1 MPSAVIGS
9 GPIGFTD
16 TNGQQQFIPLSQLY
30 FDDYGE
36 VTVKAGVVGINNQT
50 VVGALLK
57 NLVAGGFLK
66 PAPTLPP
73 KPAIVIKAAIPGA
86 KGNTIQVTFSNFR
99 NIATGTPPDSPIFDA
114 EIIAKATYSNLS
126 LDPNSASFIGKVL
139 GVGATPGIS
148 PGLVRVKGP
157 APTDKTIQ
165 PKAISTPEAL
175 EAPTLPAEKKYFRVV
190 PKEGKPSETAFTL
203 EAWKE
208 GDDGKNIKI
217 TLIPDV
223 NSTTQTFTLVVEWAQ
238 QIPDITR
245 VNLAL
250 KLAGEEGKEFVIKV
264 SPPEGANSFGIP
276 APGTI
281 VLSGGTDARDALPAE
296 KVAFSR

>member
-16 TNGQQQFIPLSQLY
+16 NQGKQQFIPLSQLY
-30 FDDYGE
+30 FDDDGN
-36 VTVKAGVVGINNQT
+36 VTVKAGVVGEKNQGA
-50 VVGALLK
+50 VNALLK

-66 PAPTLPP
+66 SAPTLPP

-86 KGNTIQVTFSNFR
+86 KGNTIQVTFSKFS
-99 NIATGTPPDSPIFDA
+99 NIVADLPTAKTTFDA

-126 LDPNSASFIGKVL
+126 VDPSSTSFIGKVL

-148 PGLVRVKGP
+148 PGLVRVKAP
-157 APTDKTIQ
+157 ASNTPIQQ
-165 PKAISTPEAL
+165 PKAITSTAL
-175 EAPTLPAEKKYFRVV
+175 SLQDSTETNYYHVV
-190 PKEGKPSETAFTL
+190 PSQGDSSKPAFTL

-208 GDDGKNIKI
+208 GVDGQNIKI

-223 NSTTQTFTLVVEWAQ
+223 NSTLQTFTLVVEWAQ
-238 QIPDITR
+238 KISPIGLN
-245 VNLAL
+245 NLPS
-250 KLAGEEGKEFVIKV
+250 KLAGDQDKEFVIKV
-264 SPPEGANSFGIP
+264 SPPEGESFGIP

-281 VLSGGTDARDALPAE
+281 VLSGGADARDAVPAE
-296 KVAFSR
+296 KVVFSR

>member
-16 TNGQQQFIPLSQLY
+16 KEGKQQFIPLSQLY
-30 FDDYGE
+30 FNDDGE
-36 VTVKAGVVGINNQT
+36 VTVKVGQLYNDNKKVVD
-50 VVGALLK
+50 ALLK

-66 PAPTLPP
+66 SAPTLPP

-86 KGNTIQVTFSNFR
+86 KGNTIQVTFSNFH
-99 NIATGTPPDSPIFDA
+99 NIPTGQHPVNITTFNA
-114 EIIAKATYSNLS
+114 EIIAKATYSNLN
-126 LDPNSASFIGKVL
+126 LDPSSASFIEKVL

-148 PGLVRVKGP
+148 PGLVRIKETAP
-157 APTDKTIQ
+157 AGTPIQ
-165 PKAISTPEAL
+165 PKPIETPTEL
-175 EAPTLPAEKKYFRVV
+175 VQPTPPVKKHFLVV
-190 PKEGKPSETAFTL
+190 EQEGSPSKPAFTL

-223 NSTTQTFTLVVEWAQ
+223 GSTTKNFTLVVEWAQ
-238 QIPDITR
+238 KILDLTPD
-245 VNLAL
+245 NLVS

-281 VLSGGTDARDALPAE
+281 VLSGGADARDAVPAE
-296 KVAFSR
+296 KVVFSR

>member
-16 TNGQQQFIPLSQLY
+16 KEGQQQFIPLSQLY
-30 FDDYGE
+30 FDDDGN
-36 VTVKAGVVGINNQT
+36 VTVKAGVVGEKNQG
-50 VVGALLK
+50 VVNALLK

-86 KGNTIQVTFSNFR
+86 KGNTIQVTFSKFSNLV
-99 NIATGTPPDSPIFDA
+99 AGLPTADTTFDA

-126 LDPNSASFIGKVL
+126 FNPNSASFIGKVL

-148 PGLVRVKGP
+148 PGLVRVKEP
-157 APTDKTIQ
+157 APST
-165 PKAISTPEAL
+165 AIEPEAITFKAL
-175 EAPTLPAEKKYFRVV
+175 HPPDALATEKKYLLVLKKGID
-190 PKEGKPSETAFTL
+190 KEPDFTL

-208 GDDGKNIKI
+208 GADGQNIKI
-217 TLIPDV
+217 TISEVDLK
-223 NSTTQTFTLVVEWAQ
+223 TETFTLVVEWAQ
-238 QIPDITR
+238 QIMSIGLNQLPS
-245 VNLAL
+245 
-250 KLAGEEGKEFVIKV
+250 KLAGEQDKEFVITV
-264 SPPEGANSFGIP
+264 SPPEDDPKSFGFP

-281 VLSGGTDARDALPAE
+281 VLSGGADARDAVPAE
-296 KVAFSR
+296 KVVFSR